1 MPPGWLCENFYKAS
15 KTVTKII
22 TRWQDI
28 LRSVIK
34 RLLPEQVH
42 NVLYTR
48 VAQKKPVR
56 GKETPVLFEKKSLP
70 YPFLFIK

>member
-1 MPPGWLCENFYKAS
+1 MPPDWLCENFYRAARIV
-15 KTVTKII
+15 KTII
-22 TRWQDI
+22 RRWQYM
-28 LRSVIK
+28 LRSIIK

-42 NVLYTR
+42 SVLYSR

-56 GKETPVLFEKKSLP
+56 GKETPALSEKKILS